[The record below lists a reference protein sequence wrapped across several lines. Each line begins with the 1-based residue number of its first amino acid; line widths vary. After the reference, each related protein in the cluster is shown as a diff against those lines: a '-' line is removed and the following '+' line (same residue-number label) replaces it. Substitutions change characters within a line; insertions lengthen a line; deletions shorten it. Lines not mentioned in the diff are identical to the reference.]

1 MPETVLYVV
10 ACPVGNLEDITIRAL
25 NVLGRVDIIAAE
37 DTREARRLLSYHK
50 IEAGG
55 RLVSCHEHN
64 EQGRLAD
71 LIVRLQHGE
80 SLALITDAGTPTVSD
95 PGFPLVRKAI
105 EEGIPVIPV
114 PGPSAVTAALA
125 VSGLPT
131 DSFFFEGFLP
141 KKPGKRG
148 KRLEVLADI
157 PATLV
162 FFESPRRITETLR
175 EMVNCLGDRA
185 GVVCREMTKPYEE
198 FVRGRLTEILQV
210 LEQRPSVKGEITLV
224 VAGNTEKTPGF
235 DLEDIRREV
244 ENADCGASEL
254 ASRLSA
260 RYGVAKKK
268 VYKEILRVKKEME
281 DT

>member
-1 MPETVLYVV
+1 
-10 ACPVGNLEDITIRAL
+10 VGNLEDITIRAL

-64 EQGRLAD
+64 EQGRLAE
-71 LIVRLQHGE
+71 LISRLLQGE
-80 SLALITDAGTPTVSD
+80 SMALITDAGTPTVSD

-105 EEGIPVIPV
+105 EEGISVIPV

-131 DSFFFEGFLP
+131 DAFFFEGFLP

-148 KRLEVLADI
+148 KRLGVLADI

-175 EMVNCLGDRA
+175 EMVDCLGDRS
-185 GVVCREMTKPYEE
+185 GVVCRAMTKPFEE

-210 LEQRPSVKGEITLV
+210 LEQRPAVKGEITLV

-235 DLEDIRREV
+235 DREAIRREV
-244 ENADCGASEL
+244 ETADCGASEL
-254 ASRLSA
+254 ASKLSA

-268 VYKEILRVKKEME
+268 VYKEILQIKKEME